1 MSFYSIFSS
10 LKGFE
15 AGLITVH
22 KPFLMRQETSAVA
35 TRVLLSRSNHSS
47 ILRWL
52 RFFKPRKLCLG
63 GPRFQ
68 AKSLSH
74 VIHWWLAIRVVL
86 RQLARDW
93 LLLKTTIK
101 AVMIRAKSIFQLTLG
116 LSGLMPDI
124 KGFSRYLK
132 ENPIHYW
139 VPTCKNNSHL
149 VL

>member
-52 RFFKPRKLCLG
+52 RFIKPRKLCLA

-74 VIHWWLAIRVVL
+74 VIHWWLAIRAVL

-101 AVMIRAKSIFQLTLG
+101 AVMIRAKSLFFFLTGFGPFRAYAGYQRLFALFKRESHSLLG
-116 LSGLMPDI
+116 S
-124 KGFSRYLK
+124 Y
-132 ENPIHYW
+132 
-139 VPTCKNNSHL
+139 V
-149 VL
+149 